1 MIQYEELNQ
10 ETVRRYRSEIARFY
24 YGNMQTCSCL
34 EHFTFEQAYEKIGDL
49 IAHLSTNT
57 CIAYCAFEGEKL
69 VGYIWAYQH
78 PFREE
83 LRMYVNECSVK
94 EGYRGRG
101 IGSALIALV
110 EARAKQAGLP
120 AVYLHAE
127 AGSADA
133 LRFYESN
140 GYREERIQF
149 RKEIL

>member
-1 MIQYEELNQ
+1 MIQYEELNP

-34 EHFTFEQAYEKIGDL
+34 EHFTFEQAY
-49 IAHLSTNT
+49 
-57 CIAYCAFEGEKL
+57 
-69 VGYIWAYQH
+69 YQH

-94 EGYRGRG
+94 EGYRGLG